1 MTTHQFR
8 QQVRATFPH
17 VTVKVR
23 TVSFADLARDSEQCL
38 TVEGE
43 RAIEELIAINALAQ
57 AGTEDE
63 DCLSADISGRQHQ
76 RFQRG
81 QRGPQCFG
89 LFGLQSD
96 TPENRN

>member
-23 TVSFADLARDSEQCL
+23 TVSFADLARDSKQCL

-43 RAIEELIAINALAQ
+43 RAIEELIAINALALK
-57 AGTEDE
+57 AGILPDTN
-63 DCLSADISGRQHQ
+63 I
-76 RFQRG
+76 RFYPVQ
-81 QRGPQCFG
+81 
-89 LFGLQSD
+89 
-96 TPENRN
+96 